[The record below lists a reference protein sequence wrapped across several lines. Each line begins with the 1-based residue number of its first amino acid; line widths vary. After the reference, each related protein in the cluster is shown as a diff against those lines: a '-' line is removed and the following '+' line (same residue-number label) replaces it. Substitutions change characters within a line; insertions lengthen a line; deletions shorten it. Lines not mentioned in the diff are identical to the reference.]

1 MIIVDTSVWQYLG
14 ILLYIL
20 GSSSIF
26 KMSVKIFESNKKN
39 ISKNIVKLN
48 LEQNIDLGC
57 IIILSTYVQ
66 RKQVFENF
74 MIGLPDKTE
83 NSLWPSSQLRVII
96 ESVWQT
102 VTSLIHIWEQI
113 QSVTKKYLRITLVF
127 MWNMAL
133 LQTFNL
139 CFSKVFARINKI
151 FTLVGRLHTRV
162 SFYEV

>member
-48 LEQNIDLGC
+48 LEQNINLGC

-66 RKQVFENF
+66 KKQIFENF

-83 NSLWPSSQLRVII
+83 NSL
-96 ESVWQT
+96 
-102 VTSLIHIWEQI
+102 
-113 QSVTKKYLRITLVF
+113 
-127 MWNMAL
+127 
-133 LQTFNL
+133 
-139 CFSKVFARINKI
+139 
-151 FTLVGRLHTRV
+151 
-162 SFYEV
+162 

>member
-83 NSLWPSSQLRVII
+83 NSL
-96 ESVWQT
+96 
-102 VTSLIHIWEQI
+102 
-113 QSVTKKYLRITLVF
+113 
-127 MWNMAL
+127 
-133 LQTFNL
+133 
-139 CFSKVFARINKI
+139 
-151 FTLVGRLHTRV
+151 
-162 SFYEV
+162 

>member
-1 MIIVDTSVWQYLG
+1 MILVDTSVWQYLG

-26 KMSVKIFESNKKN
+26 KMSVKIFECNKKN

-83 NSLWPSSQLRVII
+83 NSL
-96 ESVWQT
+96 
-102 VTSLIHIWEQI
+102 
-113 QSVTKKYLRITLVF
+113 
-127 MWNMAL
+127 
-133 LQTFNL
+133 
-139 CFSKVFARINKI
+139 
-151 FTLVGRLHTRV
+151 
-162 SFYEV
+162 

>member
-20 GSSSIF
+20 GSSSTF

-48 LEQNIDLGC
+48 LEQNINLGC

-74 MIGLPDKTE
+74 MIRLPDKTE
-83 NSLWPSSQLRVII
+83 NS
-96 ESVWQT
+96 
-102 VTSLIHIWEQI
+102 
-113 QSVTKKYLRITLVF
+113 F
-127 MWNMAL
+127 
-133 LQTFNL
+133 
-139 CFSKVFARINKI
+139 
-151 FTLVGRLHTRV
+151 
-162 SFYEV
+162 